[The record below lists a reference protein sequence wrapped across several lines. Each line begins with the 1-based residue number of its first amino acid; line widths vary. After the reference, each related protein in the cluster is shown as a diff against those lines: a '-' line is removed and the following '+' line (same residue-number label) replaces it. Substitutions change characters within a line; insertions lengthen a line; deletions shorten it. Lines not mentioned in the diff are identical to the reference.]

1 MPNNLP
7 EHFSTMNPTLPTV
20 RRQYEIRA
28 PVFHLPIITPQIYQ
42 TFYSVLPYRFIKQG
56 YTFFMYYMIMERVDT
71 APNPSYKFYMN

>member
-28 PVFHLPIITPQIYQ
+28 PVFHLPIIRHRFTKHSIR
-42 TFYSVLPYRFIKQG
+42 FYLIDLLNK
-56 YTFFMYYMIMERVDT
+56 DT
-71 APNPSYKFYMN
+71 RSSCTI